1 MVVQTLPRPVLP
13 GALAAPHRLQLYCI
27 TRYVGVVAVAAL
39 LVAALV
45 APSAVAGAAV
55 GIAVGG
61 ALVGLPH
68 GAVDHVVP
76 GWLARRPLPL
86 RSLAAL
92 LIGYLAVV
100 AVGAV
105 ALRLAPTPTLIVFL
119 AVAAWHFGRGEVAA
133 AAEAAGRPVPR
144 AGGGPPPPPPPR
156 PLTGPPP

>member
-1 MVVQTLPRPVLP
+1 MTVQALARPVLP
-13 GALAAPHRLQLYCI
+13 GALAAPHRLQLYRV

-45 APSAVAGAAV
+45 APSAVAEAAAGV
-55 GIAVGG
+55 AVGG

-92 LIGYLAVV
+92 LCGYLAVV
-100 AVGAV
+100 AVGAA
-105 ALRLAPTPTLIVFL
+105 ALRLAPTATLIVL
-119 AVAAWHFGRGEVAA
+119 
-133 AAEAAGRPVPR
+133 
-144 AGGGPPPPPPPR
+144 
-156 PLTGPPP
+156 L